1 MSRFNPPSNGM
12 PVIPGMG
19 SSATC
24 EQGRSEL
31 QVHITYRQLQ
41 NHPQAQWSQLQH
53 SIYGKRSRPYDTE
66 LQQTS
71 VLSLIQTQ
79 GCLSSAATLKL
90 FAGKCSHTDYAA
102 TYRLHGLESPQ
113 PEERNVSEHTACVG
127 SHSPGATSP
136 SRDASSAA
144 LLSSL
149 AGEHV
154 PARQGASGWG
164 EEARRAAA
172 LLMLT

>member
-1 MSRFNPPSNGM
+1 MSGFNPPSNGV

-19 SSATC
+19 SSTTC

-41 NHPQAQWSQLQH
+41 NHPQAQWSQLQQ
-53 SIYGKRSRPYDTE
+53 RSRPYDTE

-71 VLSLIQTQ
+71 VFSLIQTQ
-79 GCLSSAATLKL
+79 GCLSSATTLKL

-113 PEERNVSEHTACVG
+113 PEERNVSKHAACVG
-127 SHSPGATSP
+127 SHSPSATSP
-136 SRDASSAA
+136 SRDALSAA

-149 AGEHV
+149 DEG
-154 PARQGASGWG
+154 ARACTSGSFWV
-164 EEARRAAA
+164 A
-172 LLMLT
+172 

>member
-1 MSRFNPPSNGM
+1 M
-12 PVIPGMG
+12 
-19 SSATC
+19 
-24 EQGRSEL
+24 
-31 QVHITYRQLQ
+31 
-41 NHPQAQWSQLQH
+41 
-53 SIYGKRSRPYDTE
+53 
-66 LQQTS
+66 
-71 VLSLIQTQ
+71 LSLSQTQ

-127 SHSPGATSP
+127 SHSGAMSP

-172 LLMLT
+172 LLMVT